1 MVVTG
6 NGVGSANGA
15 RQHRVLLVGQE
26 RLVMDALRV
35 ALQSNRMNVV
45 STSGA
50 EATEVM
56 KSVASVRPEIVIIGD
71 RHDRPHLIEKLAALD
86 TKVLVICPDNRVVE
100 ARCIVAGA
108 AAILNMGQPYNE
120 LLQTIDDIL
129 AGKVLVSKA
138 YLQEMQLVMREMRQI
153 ERDRRKKYER
163 LTLREMAIL
172 AEISSGRSA
181 TEIAESSYTSVNTV
195 RSHIKSVLQKLEV
208 NSQVQAV
215 AMAHQNGWLTEPLPA

>member
-1 MVVTG
+1 MG
-6 NGVGSANGA
+6 NGAASANGA
-15 RQHRVLLVGQE
+15 KQHRVLLVGQE

-35 ALQSNRMNVV
+35 ALQSNHMNVV

-50 EATEVM
+50 QATEVL
-56 KSVASVRPEIVIIGD
+56 KSVASVRPDIVIIGD
-71 RHDRPHLIEKLAALD
+71 RHDRPDLIKQLSALD
-86 TKVLVICPDNRVVE
+86 TKVLVICPANRVVE

-108 AAILNMGQPYNE
+108 SAILNMGQPYNE

-129 AGKVLVSKA
+129 AGKVLVTKA
-138 YLQEMQLVMREMRQI
+138 YLQEMQLVMREMKQI
-153 ERDRRKKYER
+153 ERDKRRKYER
-163 LTLREMAIL
+163 LTTREMAIL
-172 AEISSGRSA
+172 AEISAGRSA

-215 AMAHQNGWLTEPLPA
+215 AMAHQNGWLNEPLPA